1 MGPYATFILAAYG
14 AAILIVAALVG
25 WIVLDY
31 LWLRRVLADYEARGL
46 SRGREVGA
54 KASR

>member
-14 AAILIVAALVG
+14 VAILIVAALVG